1 MRRNPY
7 LYKYMYSL
15 LIIDIQTLCP
25 IAVPRVFP
33 RDVKLS
39 DLKIDQ
45 QNNKYFYGGEK
56 SIPI

>member
-1 MRRNPY
+1 
-7 LYKYMYSL
+7 MYSL

-39 DLKIDQ
+39 DLKIGQ
-45 QNNKYFYGGEK
+45 QNNKYLYGGEK

>member
-25 IAVPRVFP
+25 IAEPRVFP